1 MNAVLCVAGKEFRT
15 YFKTTV
21 AYVFLVVFLA
31 LTGWAFF
38 FLGNFFEQRAA
49 TLRDMFNFLPWS
61 FLFVV
66 PAVCMKMWAEERK
79 IGTFETLLTMP
90 LSEAQIV
97 LGKFVAA
104 FGLVAVALA
113 LTFPLPI
120 IVGMTAAASVDA
132 GPIVGGY
139 IGALFLGAAYVA
151 ICLFASAITESQI
164 VAFILGA
171 FFAFVLALIGSPTVA
186 DVFPPSIGEFLQ
198 LLSLQTHFSNIERGV
213 VDSRDVLYYLSVLTF
228 FLMLNVA
235 AVKRR

>member
-1 MNAVLCVAGKEFRT
+1 
-15 YFKTTV
+15 
-21 AYVFLVVFLA
+21 
-31 LTGWAFF
+31 
-38 FLGNFFEQRAA
+38 QRAA
-49 TLRDMFNFLPWS
+49 TLRDMFGFLPWS

-90 LSEAQIV
+90 LSEVQIV
-97 LGKFVAA
+97 LGKFLAA

-113 LTFPLPI
+113 LTFPLPV
-120 IVGMTAAASVDA
+120 IVGMTAASSVDF

-171 FFAFVLALIGSPTVA
+171 FLAFGLALIGSQSVA
-186 DVFPPSIGEFLQ
+186 GIFPSAIGELLQ
-198 LLSLQTHFSNIERGV
+198 LLSLQTHFMNIERGV
-213 VDSRDVLYYLSVLTF
+213 VDSRDVLDYLSVLTF

>member
-1 MNAVLCVAGKEFRT
+1 MNAVLCVAGKEFKT
-15 YFKTTV
+15 YFKTPV

-31 LTGWAFF
+31 LNGWAFF
-38 FLGNFFEQRAA
+38 FMASYFEARAA
-49 TLRDMFNFLPWS
+49 TLRDMFAFLPWS

-90 LSEAQIV
+90 LTEGQIV
-97 LGKFVAA
+97 LGKFFAA
-104 FGLVAVALA
+104 FGLICVALA
-113 LTFPLPI
+113 LTFPLPV
-120 IVGMTAAASVDA
+120 IVAMSSAASVDF
-132 GPIVGGY
+132 GPIIGGY
-139 IGALFLGAAYVA
+139 IGAMFLGAAYVA

-171 FFAFVLALIGSPTVA
+171 FIAFVLALVGSQA
-186 DVFPPSIGEFLQ
+186 LAGVFPPSIGEFLQ
-198 LLSLQTHFSNIERGV
+198 LLSLQTHFQNIQRGV